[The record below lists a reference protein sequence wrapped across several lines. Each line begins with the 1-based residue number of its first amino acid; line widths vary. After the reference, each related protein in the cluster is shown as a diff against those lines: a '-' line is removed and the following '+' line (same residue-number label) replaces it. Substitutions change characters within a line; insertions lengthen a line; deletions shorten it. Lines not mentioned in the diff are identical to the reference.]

1 MAKILI
7 KNGRVWDGERFF
19 FADVLTNGGTVDKIG
34 QGIADPADFVYDA
47 TGKTVSAGLVDAHM
61 HFLVHP
67 TDRFGTPADSS
78 CFPFG
83 VTAAAD
89 AGRSVGDPTV
99 LDSFAVKN
107 VVFANAHLGNNRA
120 NFDRCRNALA
130 LYGDRI
136 AGIKVYFD
144 TTQASIV
151 DAEPLREVCEFARSK
166 NLRVMVHS
174 SHAPVKM
181 AELLGVL
188 RSGDILTHS
197 FHGGENNAFEDHF
210 ESMKEA
216 QKRGIVIDT
225 GFAGHIHT
233 DFGVLYQAIRAGIV
247 PDVISTDLTRFSAFT
262 RGGRYGMTMCMS
274 IARDAE
280 MREEDIFRAITANP
294 AKALGKDNEW
304 GYLRV
309 GRAAD
314 IAVLDY
320 TNESFDLTDGAG
332 NHIRGN
338 MGYRCVLTVSD
349 GQVVFKD

>member
-1 MAKILI
+1 
-7 KNGRVWDGERFF
+7 
-19 FADVLTNGGTVDKIG
+19 
-34 QGIADPADFVYDA
+34 
-47 TGKTVSAGLVDAHM
+47 
-61 HFLVHP
+61 
-67 TDRFGTPADSS
+67 
-78 CFPFG
+78 
-83 VTAAAD
+83 
-89 AGRSVGDPTV
+89 
-99 LDSFAVKN
+99 
-107 VVFANAHLGNNRA
+107 
-120 NFDRCRNALA
+120 
-130 LYGDRI
+130 
-136 AGIKVYFD
+136 
-144 TTQASIV
+144 
-151 DAEPLREVCEFARSK
+151 
-166 NLRVMVHS
+166 
-174 SHAPVKM
+174 
-181 AELLGVL
+181 
-188 RSGDILTHS
+188 
-197 FHGGENNAFEDHF
+197 
-210 ESMKEA
+210 MKEA